1 MELIYFYFFC
11 KTKGNFDELLGKR
24 NHISTRNKS
33 SKKPET
39 QKDELEKII
48 SDVKTRFFYS
58 NTNTLDPLNL
68 KSVTKQHDPD
78 FWKKVDLLYPS
89 EKPTLIVLDNQIHAW
104 TLQSSSDLKILLSE
118 TTGFPFWI
126 TNTALSFLTYVDD
139 HDCVHIASPSF
150 PPAIKKP

>member
-1 MELIYFYFFC
+1 MSYL
-11 KTKGNFDELLGKR
+11 
-24 NHISTRNKS
+24 
-33 SKKPET
+33 KKEIT
-39 QKDELEKII
+39 SALEKNNLKNQQIKDNELEKII
-48 SDVKTRFFYS
+48 SDIKTCFFYS
-58 NTNTLDPLNL
+58 NTKTLDPFNL
-68 KSVTKQHDPD
+68 KSVTKQHDPN

-139 HDCVHIASPSF
+139 HDCVHTASTSF
-150 PPAIKKP
+150 PPAIKKS

>member
-1 MELIYFYFFC
+1 MSYLKKEITSALEKNHL
-11 KTKGNFDELLGKR
+11 KTQQF
-24 NHISTRNKS
+24 
-33 SKKPET
+33 
-39 QKDELEKII
+39 KDNELEKII
-48 SDVKTRFFYS
+48 SNIKTCFFYL
-58 NTNTLDPLNL
+58 NTKTLDPLNL
-68 KSVTKQHDPD
+68 KSVTKHHDPD

>member
-1 MELIYFYFFC
+1 MSYL
-11 KTKGNFDELLGKR
+11 KTEITSALEKNNLK
-24 NHISTRNKS
+24 NQQI
-33 SKKPET
+33 
-39 QKDELEKII
+39 KDNELEKII
-48 SDVKTRFFYS
+48 SDIKTCFFYS
-58 NTNTLDPLNL
+58 NTKTLDPFNL
-68 KSVTKQHDPD
+68 KSVTKQHDPN

-139 HDCVHIASPSF
+139 HDCVHTASTSF
-150 PPAIKKP
+150 PPAIKKS

>member
-1 MELIYFYFFC
+1 MSYLEKEIISALE
-11 KTKGNFDELLGKR
+11 T
-24 NHISTRNKS
+24 NHLKN
-33 SKKPET
+33 
-39 QKDELEKII
+39 QQLKDNELEKTI
-48 SDVKTRFFYS
+48 SNIKACFLYP

-89 EKPTLIVLDNQIHAW
+89 EKPTLLVLDNQIHAW

-139 HDCVHIASPSF
+139 HNCVHTAYPSF
-150 PPAIKKP
+150 PPAIKKS